1 MTIKPRKIKRIYI
14 IYWVLLSY
22 IIAAL
27 VWWFIAL
34 MQQNQKM
41 VEIRKAEITQSDS
54 QYTSKIYSIEK
65 ERKLKI
71 AQYVGEGSIFFLLI
85 VTGAVF
91 VFRAIRKQLRHS
103 QQQQSF
109 MMAITHE
116 LKTPIAVAKLN
127 LETLLKHSLDETRQ
141 QRLLHNTLQ
150 EANRLNDLSNNLLL
164 SSQIEYGGY
173 LYNPEKTDLSV
184 ITKKLIQEYMQR
196 YPERVITASV
206 EENINILGDAILLQ
220 ITINNLLEN
229 ALKYSPKNKS
239 INVVLCIKE
248 AQAIFSVA
256 DQGPGIPGHEKQ
268 NIFKRHYRLGNE
280 ATKKAK
286 GTGLGLYLVKNI
298 IRTHNGKIN
307 VSDNPGGGSI
317 FAFSIPLAV

>member
-1 MTIKPRKIKRIYI
+1 MTAKPKKIKRIYV
-14 IYWVLLSY
+14 IYWVLLAY

-34 MQQNQKM
+34 MQQNQQIFY
-41 VEIRKAEITQSDS
+41 IRKAELNKSENN
-54 QYTSKIYSIEK
+54 YSIKLSAIEA
-65 ERKLKI
+65 ERKRKI
-71 AQYVGEGSIFFLLI
+71 AQYIGEGSIFFLLI
-85 VTGAVF
+85 IAGAVF
-91 VFRAIRKQLRHS
+91 VFRAIRRQLKHS

-127 LETLLKHSLDETRQ
+127 LETLLKHKLDESRQ

-164 SSQIEYGGY
+164 SSQIEAGGY
-173 LYNPEKTDLSV
+173 IYNPEITDISA
-184 ITKKLIQEYMQR
+184 IAQKLVQEYVQR
-196 YPERVITASV
+196 YPEREIVASV
-206 EENINILGDAILLQ
+206 EENINVNGDSILLQ
-220 ITINNLLEN
+220 IAINNLLEN

-239 INVVLCIKE
+239 IILLLRKKE
-248 AQAIFSVA
+248 ANAFLSVT
-256 DQGPGIPGHEKQ
+256 DNGPGIPDIEKQ
-268 NIFKRHYRLGNE
+268 KIFNRHYRLGNE

-298 IRTHNGKIN
+298 ILTHKGKIE
-307 VSDNPGGGSI
+307 VTDNPNGGSI
-317 FAFSIPLAV
+317 FAITLPWI